1 MVRRGGAGPTVP
13 VTSSVAAAY
22 DRTGAVWQAGPG
34 LIYDRLAEVT
44 LDGCPL
50 DLAGARVLDL
60 GAGAGAGGRA
70 AEARGAE
77 VFSVD
82 AAFGMLAAGASHRP
96 PAAVGDALALPFSS
110 AAFDAVVA
118 AFSLNHVDDPVAAL
132 REAVR
137 VLRPGGTILATAY
150 ASDDSHPVRG
160 AVEAALVAAGWKPE
174 PWFEQVRTVTAP
186 RLATV
191 ERACEAAAAAGLT
204 AAHVE
209 HLNVPFADLSP
220 EQLVAWRMGLAQYV
234 AFIARLPAAARAA
247 LTSEALTRLGSNPPP
262 LARSII
268 VLTALV
274 PG

>member
-1 MVRRGGAGPTVP
+1 M
-13 VTSSVAAAY
+13 TSALAAAY

-34 LIYDRLAEVT
+34 LIYDRLAAAT
-44 LDGCPL
+44 LDRCPL

-60 GAGAGAGGRA
+60 GAGTGAGGRA
-70 AEARGAE
+70 AQARGAE

-82 AAFGMLAAGASHRP
+82 SAFGMLAAGASHRLS
-96 PAAVGDALALPFSS
+96 AAVGDALALPFSL

-137 VLRPGGTILATAY
+137 VLRPGGTIVATAY

-160 AVEAALVAAGWKPE
+160 AVEAALVAAGWEPE

-191 ERACEAAAAAGLT
+191 ERASKTATAAGLT

-209 HLNVPFADLSP
+209 HLNVPFSDLSP

-234 AFIARLPAAARAA
+234 AFIARLPPAERTA
-247 LTSEALTRLGSNPPP
+247 LTCDALVRLGPDPPP
-262 LARSII
+262 LVRSII
-268 VLTALV
+268 VLTVVV